1 MQLELTLDAEQLS
14 ALDDLL
20 ADYNA
25 GRSEPLTAKVYLETV
40 VIGLVDER
48 VKRNFEAVAS
58 ALVSAAKSAPYEK
71 RLELIELVQSTLS
84 EP

>member
-1 MQLELTLDAEQLS
+1 MQLELTFDAEQLS
-14 ALDDLL
+14 ALDNIV

-25 GRSEPLTAKVYLETV
+25 SREQPLTAKVYLETV
-40 VIGLVDER
+40 VAGIVDER

-71 RLELIELVQSTLS
+71 RLELIATVQAALS
-84 EP
+84 E